1 MPTSPTP
8 PASLRAS
15 RASAPLVA
23 ALAALTTACAS
34 FAPPSPRVTDARLS
48 LVPVLAARTAF
59 ESEEAGRGGD
69 RDDAPRARREPSEA
83 VFWAGV
89 IIASIGGAGALGMG
103 TAARIT
109 ERQVVAGFEGDGL
122 SRERLDTLNDRG
134 KALNR
139 ATIVSGAIGLAGA
152 LMAATAYGI
161 EWTKCGKLAPE
172 RRRCAAR

>member
-1 MPTSPTP
+1 MPTTTTSPED
-8 PASLRAS
+8 LRAP
-15 RASAPLVA
+15 RAGAPLLA
-23 ALAALTTACAS
+23 ALAALSTACAGL
-34 FAPPSPRVTDARLS
+34 APPSPRVTDARLGM
-48 LVPVLAARTAF
+48 VPVLAARTAF
-59 ESEEAGRGGD
+59 ETEEAGRGGD
-69 RDDAPRARREPSEA
+69 RDDGRTRREPTEA

-89 IIASIGGAGALGMG
+89 ILTAIGGAGAIGMG

-109 ERQVVAGFEGDGL
+109 ERQIVAGFEGDGL

-172 RRRCAAR
+172 RRRCAVR